1 MTIGPT
7 AIIVEPVVSCS
18 RPSGVGSERKLGQ
31 SRAMVV
37 SALTMRR
44 ASDSR
49 RSEGIVDTESPLG
62 LCLDEYPVEPR
73 RLTDS
78 DTAAVAKA
86 LGHPTRLEILE
97 LFHVRCPRT
106 VGDISAELPLAQ
118 STISNHLRILRD
130 AGVVRTLRPD
140 IRAFHCLNRS
150 VLAGF
155 AEAVSTLARTTRG
168 VRDPFAE
175 TI

>member
-1 MTIGPT
+1 
-7 AIIVEPVVSCS
+7 
-18 RPSGVGSERKLGQ
+18 
-31 SRAMVV
+31 MVV

-44 ASDSR
+44 ASDRR
-49 RSEGIVDTESPLG
+49 RSEGNVDTESPLG

-73 RLTDS
+73 HLTDS

-86 LGHPTRLEILE
+86 LGHPKRLEILE

-130 AGVVRTLRPD
+130 AGVVRTLRSD
-140 IRAFHCLNRS
+140 TRALHCLNRS